1 MNEIQAQMKKQDET
15 ITLLRGLLEHMRN
28 ERVQANTSQSN
39 FNLNAGGLGVWAAV
53 TACAMTLAACIP
65 VVVILS
71 MLVVDQGRK
80 IERLDDY
87 LSTIFQQVP
96 ALHKEID
103 QKRQEALK
111 KSP

>member
-1 MNEIQAQMKKQDET
+1 VNDIHAQMKKQDET
-15 ITLLRGLLEHMRN
+15 ISLLRGLLEHMRA

-39 FNLNAGGLGVWAAV
+39 FNLNAGGVGVWAAV

-65 VVVILS
+65 VVVILA
-71 MLVVDQGRK
+71 MLTIDQGRK

-87 LSTIFQQVP
+87 LSTIFQQAP
-96 ALHKEID
+96 ELRKEID

>member
-80 IERLDDY
+80 LDRTEDY
-87 LSTIFQQVP
+87 LQSIFQQVP
-96 ALHKEID
+96 KLKAEID
-103 QKRQEALK
+103 ESNQQQEQQN
-111 KSP
+111 